1 MIISR
6 KDIYMIA
13 KSDVI
18 LLLTELQNKGID
30 VKDELNLVLRSQTI
44 PLEALKKINDN
55 RSLDILKFYEKI
67 RKSYNNKKSKLY
79 INIMRADENVISN
92 PKTIV
97 TTLSALLN
105 QILQYK
111 PDDQALFY
119 KHARADEIVKCLS
132 IYFNTYN
139 LEPSRK
145 LLEITKA
152 DVKCLQMIK

>member
-1 MIISR
+1 
-6 KDIYMIA
+6 MIA

>member
-1 MIISR
+1 
-6 KDIYMIA
+6 MIA
-13 KSDVI
+13 KSDII

-30 VKDELNLVLRSQTI
+30 VKNEMNLVLTSPTI

-55 RSLDILKFYEKI
+55 RSLDVLQFYEKI
-67 RKSYNNKKSKLY
+67 RKSYNNKRSKLY
-79 INIMRADENVISN
+79 INIMRSDENTIGD

-111 PDDQALFY
+111 PEDIALFY
-119 KHARADEIVKCLS
+119 KHARANEIVKVLE

-139 LEPSRK
+139 LEPARK

-152 DVKCLQMIK
+152 DIKALDMIK

>member
-1 MIISR
+1 
-6 KDIYMIA
+6 MIA

-18 LLLTELQNKGID
+18 LLLTELQNRGID
-30 VKDELNLVLRSQTI
+30 VKDELNLVLRSPTI

-67 RKSYNNKKSKLY
+67 RKSYNEKKSKLY
-79 INIMRADENVISN
+79 INIMRADENVISD

-111 PDDQALFY
+111 PDDQTLFY
-119 KHARADEIVKCLS
+119 KHARADEIVKCLN

-139 LEPSRK
+139 LEPCRK

>member
-1 MIISR
+1 
-6 KDIYMIA
+6 MIA
-13 KSDVI
+13 KSDII

-30 VKDELNLVLRSQTI
+30 VKNEMNLTLTSQTI

-55 RSLDILKFYEKI
+55 RSLDVLQFYEKI
-67 RKSYNNKKSKLY
+67 RKSYNNKRSKLY
-79 INIMRADENVISN
+79 INIMRSDENTIDD

-111 PDDQALFY
+111 PEDIALFY
-119 KHARADEIVKCLS
+119 KHARANEIVKVLE

-139 LEPSRK
+139 LEPARK

-152 DVKCLQMIK
+152 DIKALDMIK

>member
-1 MIISR
+1 
-6 KDIYMIA
+6 
-13 KSDVI
+13 
-18 LLLTELQNKGID
+18 
-30 VKDELNLVLRSQTI
+30 
-44 PLEALKKINDN
+44 
-55 RSLDILKFYEKI
+55 
-67 RKSYNNKKSKLY
+67 
-79 INIMRADENVISN
+79 MRADENVISN

>member
-1 MIISR
+1 
-6 KDIYMIA
+6 MIA
-13 KSDVI
+13 KSDII

-30 VKDELNLVLRSQTI
+30 VKNEMNLVLTSQTI

-55 RSLDILKFYEKI
+55 RSLDVLKFYEKI
-67 RKSYNNKKSKLY
+67 RKSYNNKRSKLY
-79 INIMRADENVISN
+79 INIMRSDENTIGD
-92 PKTIV
+92 PRTIV

-111 PDDQALFY
+111 PEDIALFY
-119 KHARADEIVKCLS
+119 KHARANEIVKVLE

-139 LEPSRK
+139 LEPARK

-152 DVKCLQMIK
+152 DIKALDMIK

>member
-1 MIISR
+1 
-6 KDIYMIA
+6 MIA
-13 KSDVI
+13 RSDVI

-30 VKDELNLVLRSQTI
+30 VKEEMNMVLRSSSI

-55 RSLDILKFYEKI
+55 RSLDILKFYEKL
-67 RKSYNNKKSKLY
+67 RWSYNNKRSKLY
-79 INIMRADENVISN
+79 INIMKADENILKD

-111 PDDQALFY
+111 PEDQTLFY
-119 KHARADEIVKCLS
+119 KHARANEIVKCLS

-139 LEPSRK
+139 LEPCRK

>member
-1 MIISR
+1 
-6 KDIYMIA
+6 MIA
-13 KSDVI
+13 KSDII

-30 VKDELNLVLRSQTI
+30 VKNEMNLVLTSQTI

-55 RSLDILKFYEKI
+55 RSLDVLKFYEKI
-67 RKSYNNKKSKLY
+67 RKSYNNKRSKLY
-79 INIMRADENVISN
+79 INIMRSDENTIGD

-111 PDDQALFY
+111 PEDIALFY
-119 KHARADEIVKCLS
+119 KHARANEIVKVLE

-139 LEPSRK
+139 LEPARK

-152 DVKCLQMIK
+152 DIKALDMIK

>member
-1 MIISR
+1 
-6 KDIYMIA
+6 MIA
-13 KSDVI
+13 KSDII

-30 VKDELNLVLRSQTI
+30 VKDEMNLVITSPTI

-55 RSLDILKFYEKI
+55 RSLDVLQFYEKI

-79 INIMRADENVISN
+79 INIMRSDENTIDD

-111 PDDQALFY
+111 PDDIALFY
-119 KHARADEIVKCLS
+119 KHARANEIVKVLE

-139 LEPSRK
+139 LEPARK

-152 DVKCLQMIK
+152 DIKALDMIK

>member
-1 MIISR
+1 
-6 KDIYMIA
+6 MIA

-30 VKDELNLVLRSQTI
+30 VKNELNLVLRSPTI

-67 RKSYNNKKSKLY
+67 RKSYNEKKSKLY
-79 INIMRADENVISN
+79 INIMRADENVISD

-111 PDDQALFY
+111 SDDQTLFY
-119 KHARADEIVKCLS
+119 KHARADEIVKCLN

-139 LEPSRK
+139 LEPCRK

>member
-1 MIISR
+1 
-6 KDIYMIA
+6 MIA

-18 LLLTELQNKGID
+18 LLLTELQNNGVD
-30 VKDELNLVLRSQTI
+30 VKEEMSLVLSSPTI

-55 RSLDILKFYEKI
+55 RSLDILQFYEKI
-67 RKSYNNKKSKLY
+67 RRSYNSKKSKLY
-79 INIMRADENVISN
+79 INIMKSDENIIN
-92 PKTIV
+92 DPKTIV

-111 PDDQALFY
+111 PDDQTLFY
-119 KHARADEIVKCLS
+119 KHARASEIVKVLE

-139 LEPSRK
+139 LEPARR

-152 DVKCLQMIK
+152 DIKALDMIK